1 MLLLHA
7 RFYPNFR
14 GHLPYLMIII
24 IFPQLE
30 QNNSVVKIKL
40 VGNVWGSKHSK
51 VKICHFCFYLFK

>member
-40 VGNVWGSKHSK
+40 VGSV
-51 VKICHFCFYLFK
+51 